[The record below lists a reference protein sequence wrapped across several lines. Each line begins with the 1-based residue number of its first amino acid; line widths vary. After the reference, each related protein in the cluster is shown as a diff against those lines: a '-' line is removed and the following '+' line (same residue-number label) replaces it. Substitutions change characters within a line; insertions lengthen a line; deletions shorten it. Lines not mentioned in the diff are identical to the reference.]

1 MECPV
6 TTVTSQWSSSPSNAN
21 SNASSH
27 RRRHSSATST
37 FHGCDAIAETSLAH
51 CSLDVTVVTVVLA
64 LSADAMAST
73 TRGARS
79 FGTGCVR
86 ERRGGESSVSVSR
99 LVGCWSIR
107 GSLKD
112 HNGEGFRVV
121 RTAGWAS
128 SDAARAEIL
137 PA

>member
-1 MECPV
+1 MD
-6 TTVTSQWSSSPSNAN
+6 
-21 SNASSH
+21 
-27 RRRHSSATST
+27 ATSR
-37 FHGCDAIAETSLAH
+37 AH
-51 CSLDVTVVTVVLA
+51 CSLDVTVVTAVLA
-64 LSADAMAST
+64 LSADAMASMI
-73 TRGARS
+73 RGARS

-86 ERRGGESSVSVSR
+86 EGRGGEASVGSSDGR
-99 LVGCWSIR
+99 WESIR

-112 HNGEGFRVV
+112 YDGEGFRVV

>member
-1 MECPV
+1 MDA
-6 TTVTSQWSSSPSNAN
+6 T
-21 SNASSH
+21 
-27 RRRHSSATST
+27 RR
-37 FHGCDAIAETSLAH
+37 AH
-51 CSLDVTVVTVVLA
+51 CSLFRALTCDVCADA

-79 FGTGCVR
+79 FGTGCVAAEGR
-86 ERRGGESSVSVSR
+86 GARGGVGQRLSTLGCVGFDFAVRSR
-99 LVGCWSIR
+99 IYV
-107 GSLKD
+107 
-112 HNGEGFRVV
+112 GEGFRVV

>member
-1 MECPV
+1 
-6 TTVTSQWSSSPSNAN
+6 
-21 SNASSH
+21 
-27 RRRHSSATST
+27 
-37 FHGCDAIAETSLAH
+37 
-51 CSLDVTVVTVVLA
+51 
-64 LSADAMAST
+64 MASMI
-73 TRGARS
+73 RGARS

-86 ERRGGESSVSVSR
+86 EGRGGEASVGVSDG
-99 LVGCWSIR
+99 LWESIR

-112 HNGEGFRVV
+112 YDGEGFRGV